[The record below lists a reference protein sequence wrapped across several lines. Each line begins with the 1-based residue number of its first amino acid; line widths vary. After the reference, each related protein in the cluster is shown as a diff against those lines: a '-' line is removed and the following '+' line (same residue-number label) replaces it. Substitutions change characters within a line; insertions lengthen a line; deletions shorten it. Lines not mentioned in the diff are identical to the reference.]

1 VSGQSVID
9 NLDDDSAPMN
19 DKSSPEELIKYR
31 RYTLKMLWGGTM
43 YWFATSRGKGK
54 PHNRDARHTAEVYFD
69 RFEKE
74 AERLL
79 ADLQSNGDIQI
90 TGPEESVLKRRR
102 TDHDHRCIPAL
113 RRRKGRKTMFTSIVR
128 RYQAW
133 RRCET
138 VRRELSHLTDRELAD
153 IGITRSDIERIAS
166 GEAHS

>member
-1 VSGQSVID
+1 MGK
-9 NLDDDSAPMN
+9 A
-19 DKSSPEELIKYR
+19 SPTTA
-31 RYTLKMLWGGTM
+31 TL
-43 YWFATSRGKGK
+43 A
-54 PHNRDARHTAEVYFD
+54 YFD
-69 RFEKE
+69 RFERE

-90 TGPEESVLKRRR
+90 TGPEESVLRRR